1 VLAKIVRDGLVA
13 SGAVMM
19 ADNKSPGIK
28 STAKVELDAPTAAR
42 LSEALRKGLVSSQVV
57 MATDTDQLNKMTKKV
72 KSGRP
77 KKKKS

>member
-1 VLAKIVRDGLVA
+1 
-13 SGAVMM
+13 MM
-19 ADNKSPGIK
+19 ADNKTPGLK

-57 MATDTDQLNKMTKKV
+57 MATDSQQLTKMTKKV
-72 KSGRP
+72 KTAT